1 MRYSI
6 EQIRRQYVKVYEILS
21 FTRFLTDKYGEN

>member
-6 EQIRRQYVKVYEILS
+6 EQRRRQYVKVYEILS
-21 FTRFLTDKYGEN
+21 FTRILTDKYGEN